1 MGRIEIARAY
11 DAPDTPSRRFLV
23 DRLWP
28 RGLAKDDLELAGWP
42 KDVAPSTELR
52 RWFGHDPQR
61 WEQFR
66 RRYLAEL
73 EARPEVWRPLV
84 DAARSGDVTLL
95 YAARDAEHNNA
106 VVLRDFLAG
115 RLAGG

>member
-11 DAPDTPSRRFLV
+11 DAPRTPGRRFLV

-28 RGLAKDDLELAGWP
+28 RGLAKNDLDLAGWP

-61 WEQFR
+61 WEEFR
-66 RRYLAEL
+66 RRYEAEL
-73 EARPEVWRPLV
+73 EARPGAWQPLLA
-84 DAARSGDVTLL
+84 AARADDVTLL

-106 VVLRDFLAG
+106 VVLRDFLAA
-115 RLAGG
+115 RLADG